1 MSFLFSFYEEVG
13 DYLWLMS
20 KNFLRNPVKSVV
32 TAKYNISHC
41 RRGVC

>member
-20 KNFLRNPVKSVV
+20 KKYLKKSC
-32 TAKYNISHC
+32 KICSNRKI
-41 RRGVC
+41 